1 MEISLGIKREASGT
15 IPKNVPAPSVQSW
28 AEEKQTLVNKIIQLK
43 SENGQF
49 MVNLTKSEKEV
60 EAMTIANQN
69 LRLKVDQ
76 CKESHLV
83 EINCLQS
90 KLSAAN
96 NVFVEFSTNTD
107 KRVSE
112 LVRERDL
119 LRAKLKQF
127 ENTVTQNQNN
137 PDSSEDSDNIHEV
150 DYILKD
156 KLVEQRAYLVRW
168 KGYDSSHDSWVTE
181 ANLQCPKILKKYKQA
196 KRKN

>member
-28 AEEKQTLVNKIIQLK
+28 TEEKQTLVDKFVQLK

-49 MVNLTKSEKEV
+49 MVNLTKSEKKV

-83 EINCLQS
+83 EISCL
-90 KLSAAN
+90 LSAAN
-96 NVFVEFSTNTD
+96 NVFAEFSTNTD

-137 PDSSEDSDNIHEV
+137 PDSSKDSDNIHEV